1 MYDIYANNIVPK
13 GSYVCAECGCM
24 QELEKKT
31 LLSACPDCGG
41 EKFRASVFVTLTKEQ
56 IEEKFRESVKLLAE
70 SLYLYEEC
78 GLSEFLN
85 VISINLRLLICDGE
99 YSLLPKVIE
108 NPKFNRAYEKYENN
122 VLLPDKLLENPIM
135 PLPLDEF
142 LEQIVI
148 RRPGGRPITVK
159 KMIRASANKCGGAHV
174 DTEME
179 EDFFISSGVS
189 KYYFSRI
196 AKYIINMSGMDYDE
210 IVSRLKN
217 SMNADRSV

>member
-1 MYDIYANNIVPK
+1 MYDIFANNIVPK
-13 GSYVCAECGCM
+13 GTYICTECGCM
-24 QELEKKT
+24 QEHDKKA
-31 LLSACPDCGG
+31 LLPACPDCGG
-41 EKFRASVFVTLTKEQ
+41 EKFRATVYVTLTQEQ
-56 IEEKFRESVKLLAE
+56 IEEKFKESIKLLAE
-70 SLYLYEEC
+70 ALYLFEEC
-78 GLSEFLN
+78 GLAEFLN
-85 VISINLRLLICDGE
+85 VISINLRMLLCDGE
-99 YSLLPKVIE
+99 HSLLPKVIE

-122 VLLPDKLLENPIM
+122 VLLPSKLLENPIM

-148 RRPGGRPITVK
+148 KRPGGRPITVK

-196 AKYIINMSGMDYDE
+196 AKYIINMSGMDYEE
-210 IVSRLKN
+210 ITEKLRN
-217 SMNADRSV
+217 SINADRSV

>member
-13 GSYVCAECGCM
+13 GSYVCTECGCM

-56 IEEKFRESVKLLAE
+56 IEEKFRESITLLAE
-70 SLYLYEEC
+70 ALYLYEEC

-122 VLLPDKLLENPIM
+122 VLLPEKLLENPIM

-196 AKYIINMSGMDYDE
+196 AKYIINMSGMNYEE
-210 IVSRLKN
+210 IISRLKN
-217 SMNADRSV
+217 SMN

>member
-13 GSYVCAECGCM
+13 GSYVCTECGCM
-24 QELEKKT
+24 QEIEKKS
-31 LLSACPDCGG
+31 LLPACPDCGG

-56 IEEKFRESVKLLAE
+56 LEEKFKESVRLLAE
-70 SLYLYEEC
+70 ALYLYEEC
-78 GLSEFLN
+78 GLTEFMN
-85 VISINLRLLICDGE
+85 VISINLRMLICDGE
-99 YSLLPKVIE
+99 YSLLPKIIE
-108 NPKFNRAYEKYENN
+108 NPKFNRAYEKFENN
-122 VLLPDKLLENPIM
+122 VLLPDKILENPIM

-148 RRPGGRPITVK
+148 RRPGGRPITIK

-179 EDFFISSGVS
+179 EDFFISSGIS

-210 IVSRLKN
+210 IISRFKN
-217 SMNADRSV
+217 SVNADRSV

>member
-13 GSYVCAECGCM
+13 GSYVCTECGCM
-24 QELEKKT
+24 QEIEKKS
-31 LLSACPDCGG
+31 LLPACPDCGG

-56 IEEKFRESVKLLAE
+56 LEEKFRESVRLLAE
-70 SLYLYEEC
+70 ALYLYEEC
-78 GLSEFLN
+78 GLTEFIN
-85 VISINLRLLICDGE
+85 VISINLRMLICDGE
-99 YSLLPKVIE
+99 SSLLPQIIE

-122 VLLPDKLLENPIM
+122 VLLPDKILENPIM

-148 RRPGGRPITVK
+148 RRPGGRPITIK

-179 EDFFISSGVS
+179 EDFFISSGIS

-196 AKYIINMSGMDYDE
+196 AKYIINMSGMNYDE
-210 IVSRLKN
+210 IISELKN
-217 SMNADRSV
+217 SINADRSV

>member
-13 GSYVCAECGCM
+13 GSYVCTECGCM

-56 IEEKFRESVKLLAE
+56 IEEKFRESVRLLAE
-70 SLYLYEEC
+70 ALYLYEEC

-122 VLLPDKLLENPIM
+122 VLLPEKLLENPIM

-217 SMNADRSV
+217 SMNAE

>member
-13 GSYVCAECGCM
+13 GSYVCTECGCM
-24 QELEKKT
+24 QEIDKKS
-31 LLSACPDCGG
+31 LLLACRDCGG

-56 IEEKFRESVKLLAE
+56 VEEKFNESLKLLAQAV
-70 SLYLYEEC
+70 YLYEEC
-78 GLSEFLN
+78 NLTEYMN
-85 VISINLRLLICDGE
+85 VISINLRMLICDGE
-99 YSLLPKVIE
+99 NSLLPKIKE

-122 VLLPDKLLENPIM
+122 VLLPEKLLENPIM
-135 PLPLDEF
+135 PLPLEEF

-148 RRPGGRPITVK
+148 RRPGGRPITIK

-189 KYYFSRI
+189 KYYFVRI
-196 AKYIINMSGMDYDE
+196 AKYILNMCGFDYDE
-210 IVSRLKN
+210 IVLNFKSKI
-217 SMNADRSV
+217 V

>member
-13 GSYVCAECGCM
+13 GSYICTECGCM
-24 QELEKKT
+24 QEIEKKS

-41 EKFRASVFVTLTKEQ
+41 EKFRASVFVTLTAEQ
-56 IEEKFRESVKLLAE
+56 LEEKFRESVKLLAE

-78 GLSEFLN
+78 GLTEFMN
-85 VISINLRLLICDGE
+85 VISINLRMLICDGE
-99 YSLLPKVIE
+99 QSLLPKIIQD
-108 NPKFNRAYEKYENN
+108 PKFNRAYEKYENN

-142 LEQIVI
+142 LEQVVI
-148 RRPGGRPITVK
+148 RRPGGKPITVK

-196 AKYIINMSGMDYDE
+196 AKYIINMSGMDYGE
-210 IVSRLKN
+210 IIEKFKSKIN
-217 SMNADRSV
+217 P